1 MPNQNRKLDADQSQA
16 AENAVVWFS
25 VLVRGSLVS
34 DTIMETEALSK
45 LRHLGIDIRYAS
57 SKPFARSAAEV
68 FPPRP
73 PDPAGGGK

>member
-1 MPNQNRKLDADQSQA
+1 MSRKTTTRDANQSQS
-16 AENAVVWFS
+16 AEDAVVWFS
-25 VLVRGSLVS
+25 VLVRGLLVG
-34 DTIMETEALSK
+34 DTSMEREALSK

-73 PDPAGGGK
+73 PDPAGGGM